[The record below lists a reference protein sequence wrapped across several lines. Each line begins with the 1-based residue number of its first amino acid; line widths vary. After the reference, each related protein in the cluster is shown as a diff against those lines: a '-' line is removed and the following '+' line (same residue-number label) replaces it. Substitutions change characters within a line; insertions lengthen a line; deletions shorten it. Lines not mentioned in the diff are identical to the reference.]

1 MPPPNHIVSID
12 IDNSHDLICQ
22 MIRFDLMYLLVS
34 IGCSHFLTFQILFS
48 FSFFIICPNTFIV
61 LKAEIFFF
69 MMQNRAEIMTDITYH
84 RKNNHI
90 SLHMMHATESC
101 ALIL

>member
-34 IGCSHFLTFQILFS
+34 IGCSHFSYLSDPFQ
-48 FSFFIICPNTFIV
+48 FFIFHNLSKYI
-61 LKAEIFFF
+61 
-69 MMQNRAEIMTDITYH
+69 Y
-84 RKNNHI
+84 
-90 SLHMMHATESC
+90 C
-101 ALIL
+101 AKG